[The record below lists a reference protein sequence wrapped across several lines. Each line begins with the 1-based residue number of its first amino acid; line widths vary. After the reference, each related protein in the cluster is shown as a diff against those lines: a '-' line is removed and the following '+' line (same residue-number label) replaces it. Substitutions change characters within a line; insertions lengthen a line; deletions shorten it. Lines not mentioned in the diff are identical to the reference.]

1 MAAHLNGQDDVTRQH
16 ALGDEPALALEVL
29 ELCLGQYHL
38 TARNGDFLSLA
49 RLR

>member
-29 ELCLGQYHL
+29 ELCLGEYHL
-38 TARNGDFLSLA
+38 TVGNGELLSSSLI
-49 RLR
+49 